1 MSEEHI
7 VVDTPMEEVTPRRS
21 EKTLQ
26 FLKV

>member
-1 MSEEHI
+1 MSEDHI
-7 VVDTPMEEVTPRRS
+7 VVDAPMEEITPRRS